1 MFEDHAP
8 LAHLT
13 RVLPPAGAKVRL
25 FDDPRAWEL
34 APRFCGD
41 QLLDR
46 AVSRKDAAEAVEV
59 VFGEQRATKVLVR
72 AFADALLGPPLGRWP
87 GRNAALWS
95 ISVAKAVDSDVP
107 GERLEPQDLAMIVGG
122 GACRGAPL
130 RREPLRCQQRELL
143 RALLRGTPRKQR
155 LALGNELVFDPS
167 DEPEQLARGLARSRV
182 SPREIPPAH
191 PRSVSE
197 LYRAACLLTGRL
209 ATIPYLVTPTAQGL
223 RDYPVTLVGDYEV
236 RVIRNLGQ
244 ANFEGRA
251 MRNCLGDMAPRVIRR
266 DHTLVT
272 VWHRHRPL
280 ATIEFDPAGDI
291 RTALGR
297 GNRWLDRTEKAAIED
312 VLCEAGL
319 LSPHRPEQ
327 PANAAEEVA
336 ARISCRAAAL
346 LAADLEPEPTSLR
359 ADGYQRGDLAME
371 LLGDRAR
378 YLDDAQRSRLRG
390 QPLQGTS
397 ATEPCNEDQEW
408 TRIAA
413 MLALAHVDTPNL
425 DPPDTPH
432 ARFVAR
438 LYASRLLRRELTLPD
453 RPPPPDSWA
462 HQFDPDL
469 PEPTRQGIA
478 EVLKVWATW

>member
-1 MFEDHAP
+1 MEDYTP

-25 FDDPRAWEL
+25 FDDRRAWEL
-34 APRFCGD
+34 VPRFCGD
-41 QLLDR
+41 ELLDH
-46 AVSRKDAAEAVEV
+46 AVSREDAGEAVEA

-72 AFADALLGPPLGRWP
+72 AFADALLGPPSGRWP

-95 ISVAKAVDSDVP
+95 ISVAKAVDTDVP
-107 GERLEPQDLAMIVGG
+107 GERLEPQDLAMIVRG
-122 GACRGAPL
+122 GACRGAPI
-130 RREPLRCQQRELL
+130 RREPLRRQQRELL
-143 RALLRGTPRKQR
+143 RALLRGTPRQLR
-155 LALGNELVFDPS
+155 IALGNELVFDPS

-191 PRSVSE
+191 PRSVRE

-223 RDYPVTLVGDYEV
+223 RDYPVTVVGDYEV

-291 RTALGR
+291 RTALGH
-297 GNRWLDRTEKAAIED
+297 GNRCLDRTEKAAIED
-312 VLCEAGL
+312 VLCDAGL

-327 PANAAEEVA
+327 PANPAEEVA
-336 ARISCRAAAL
+336 ARISCRAATL
-346 LAADLEPEPTSLR
+346 LAADLEPEPTSLPS
-359 ADGYQRGDLAME
+359 DGYEHGDLAME
-371 LLGDRAR
+371 LLGARAR
-378 YLDDAQRSRLRG
+378 YLDGAQRARLRG
-390 QPLQGTS
+390 QPPPDTS
-397 ATEPCNEDQEW
+397 CPEPFSDDQEW

-413 MLALAHVDTPNL
+413 MLALTHSATSNL

-438 LYASRLLRRELTLPD
+438 LYASRLLRREATLPN
-453 RPPPPDSWA
+453 RPPPQDSWA
-462 HQFDPDL
+462 HQLDPDL
-469 PEPTRQGIA
+469 PEPARQGIA
-478 EVLKVWATW
+478 EVLKVWSTW